1 MPRQGRIKLLHVL
14 EAMGGGTK
22 KLLELVV
29 TNTPSDEFDIT
40 LALPPPAPYDPM
52 RPLADPS
59 FPDRMRAKGHNVVT
73 IPMVGGGP
81 RIAPNLKAAL
91 ALYKVIRRDKYDIVH
106 CWSSIA
112 GFVGRL
118 ASDWAGVPLTVYS
131 PEGFAFNE
139 FISPWKRQ
147 MYILAE
153 RILGNLTDVLITCSE
168 TEWRQALEARV
179 VGPGKLLLIENP
191 LDTMSY
197 DIRTIDTA
205 AKRREL
211 DLPDG
216 APIVGMVARLTA
228 QKGPGYFVEA
238 AARILR
244 EMPQTHF
251 VLVGDGELKAQ
262 IEALST
268 ELGLDRSMHF
278 LGNRHDYVTIMATFD
293 VFVLSSLWEGM
304 PYAPLEAMLLRR
316 PIVATSNTGSQDLI
330 KKDRTGVL
338 VPPRDSLALARAVL
352 ELLREPARAARMGQR
367 AEASVRQRF
376 GIETTMDRIAQLY
389 REMSEIT
396 WQ

>member
-1 MPRQGRIKLLHVL
+1 
-14 EAMGGGTK
+14 
-22 KLLELVV
+22 
-29 TNTPSDEFDIT
+29 
-40 LALPPPAPYDPM
+40 
-52 RPLADPS
+52 
-59 FPDRMRAKGHNVVT
+59 T
-73 IPMVGGGP
+73 IPMVGGGL
-81 RIAPNLKAAL
+81 RIVANLKAAR
-91 ALYKVIRRDKYDIVH
+91 ALYKVMIREKYDIVH

-118 ASDWAGVPLTVYS
+118 AADWAGVPLTIYS

-139 FISPWKRQ
+139 FINPWKRQ

-153 RILGNLTDVLITCSE
+153 RILGNFTDVLITCSE
-168 TEWRQALEARV
+168 TEWQQALEARV
-179 VGPGKLLLIENP
+179 VTPGKLLLIENP

-197 DIRTIDTA
+197 DIRTIDTV

-211 DLPDG
+211 DLPDE

-228 QKGPGYFVEA
+228 QKGPGFFVEA
-238 AARILR
+238 AARIFR

-251 VLVGDGELKAQ
+251 VLVGDGELKTE

-268 ELGLDRSMHF
+268 ELGLDGSMHF
-278 LGNRHDYVTIMATFD
+278 LGNRDDYMTIIATFD

-376 GIETTMDRIAQLY
+376 GIETAMDRIAQLY
-389 REMSEIT
+389 RDVSEIT